1 MPTTR
6 SKKTDSGS
14 TSLSSKNSDVLLKS
28 DFFWTPSPTVRRSIF
43 VALIAILIYRNI
55 DFIIVLLPKYV
66 DAYFLRSLY
75 SREKVNMNTTFT
87 PPLIAT
93 IPPMEANLGNITEL
107 FDPHGYPRHV
117 KNMLNIDHNKIID
130 LLSEKNSGKTMRML
144 SFENWNTPHIS
155 TSCNQF
161 KVPKEIAFDEFAK
174 NHLYQEAS
182 DNHSDLYAGFE
193 AITDSATLDQLLGL
207 DIQSLGDYRQNN
219 LFASNFKEEI
229 MSAGMHCAPID
240 SLTFQLIGTKTWY
253 FASPENLAEIK
264 NIPMPT
270 AFPLPLTDD
279 ELLEKLKTIYI
290 VKQEPGDVVYFGP
303 HWCHAVSTSKGPNVM
318 FNLRYN
324 NPDLIKA
331 GPISLSIKVLIRLL
345 TRTLGGLPQENTKEF
360 PLIFSDLNS
369 WFKDCGVSKAMVE
382 LFEKIQKM

>member
-1 MPTTR
+1 LN
-6 SKKTDSGS
+6 SK
-14 TSLSSKNSDVLLKS
+14 
-28 DFFWTPSPTVRRSIF
+28 
-43 VALIAILIYRNI
+43 
-55 DFIIVLLPKYV
+55 
-66 DAYFLRSLY
+66 
-75 SREKVNMNTTFT
+75 FT

-93 IPPMEANLGNITEL
+93 IPPFEADLKNISQL

-117 KNMLNIDHNKIID
+117 KNMLNVDHDKIID
-130 LLSEKNSGKTMRML
+130 LLSEKNAGKKMRML
-144 SFENWNTPHIS
+144 SFENWHTPHIS
-155 TSCNQF
+155 TACNDF
-161 KVPKEIAFDEFAK
+161 KIPKEVAFDEFAK
-174 NHLYQEAS
+174 NHLYKDVS

-193 AITDSATLDQLLGL
+193 AITDANTLDDLLGI
-207 DIQSLGDYRQNN
+207 DILSLGDYRQNN
-219 LFASNFKEEI
+219 LFASNFKQEI

-253 FASPENLAEIK
+253 FVSPENLAEIQ

-279 ELLEKLKTIYI
+279 ELLQKIKSIYV
-290 VKQEPGDVVYFGP
+290 VKQGPGDVVYFGP

-331 GPISLSIKVLIRLL
+331 GPLSLSLKVFIRLM

-369 WFKDCGVSKAMVE
+369 WFTDCGISTALVQI
-382 LFEKIQKM
+382 FEKIQSM